1 MTVSEAITNILEE
14 YIASIFIVEAQALR
28 SSRTLVTSVK
38 LEFHNLIFTQSQI
51 SYIDIAKLWISGN
64 VIAVFVHAYLRMKRN
79 WAPNNKYLT

>member
-1 MTVSEAITNILEE
+1 MVVGFQSLHYDIPSVVFRVMTVSEAITNILEE

-51 SYIDIAKLWISGN
+51 SYIDIAKL
-64 VIAVFVHAYLRMKRN
+64 
-79 WAPNNKYLT
+79 